1 MGTPPDSFCKVPA
14 APPSAGFAG
23 GRRHKPRGLSLVE
36 LLIGI
41 ALGLLIAAAAAS
53 ALTAHLRESRALLLE
68 SRLMHDLRTA
78 ADLISRG
85 LRRAGYW
92 AAADEGIWLP
102 GTTAVLPNPYATI
115 VLSAGVSD
123 SVNYSYSRD
132 TLENDRVDANEQFGF
147 RLRSGSI
154 EMQLG
159 ASNWQAM
166 TDTGT
171 LVVTAFSVTPETQE
185 ISLGATCPYDCP
197 ADSPICPPRMAIR
210 SLSVR
215 IGARSVTDPNVLR
228 SVRSSVRLRNDTV
241 SGSCTG

>member
-1 MGTPPDSFCKVPA
+1 MGTARDTSFKVPNA
-14 APPSAGFAG
+14 MPEARIAHWPH
-23 GRRHKPRGLSLVE
+23 HKTRGLSLVE

-53 ALTAHLRESRALLLE
+53 ALTGNLRESRALLLE

-78 ADLISRG
+78 SDLITRG

-92 AAADEGIWLP
+92 AAAEEGIWVP
-102 GTTAVLPNPYATI
+102 GTGAVLQNPYGM
-115 VLSAGVSD
+115 VVPSAGMSD
-123 SVNYSYSRD
+123 SVTYSYSRD
-132 TLENDRVDANEQFGF
+132 ALENNRVDPNEQFGF
-147 RLRSGSI
+147 RLRGGSI

-171 LVVTAFSVTPETQE
+171 LLVTAFSVTPEIQE
-185 ISLGATCPYDCP
+185 INLGATCPYDCP
-197 ADSPICPPRMAIR
+197 AGSTACPPHATVR

-215 IGARSVTDPNVLR
+215 ISARSVTDPNVVR
-228 SVRSSVRLRNDTV
+228 SVRSSVRLRNDSV
-241 SGSCTG
+241 SGSCTT